1 VTGAPDL
8 SVLVPVFDERATIA
22 RAVERIL
29 EARLP
34 VGSREVVIVDDGS
47 TDGTRE
53 WLRDQRFGPEVR
65 LVLHDRNRGKGAAV
79 RTALA
84 HARGTYTT
92 IMDADLE
99 YDPGNI
105 GPLLQPLLDG
115 DACVV
120 YGVRGFDAQTAFSF
134 WYVVGNKSV
143 SLAANVLFNTW
154 LSDIMTCHKVLPTA
168 LFRALSLRERGF
180 AFEAEVTAR
189 LVASGVRIHE
199 VPVTYRAR
207 TRDAGKKLTARD
219 GLRVVGTL
227 LRCRVDGRTVG
238 DVEALVPAR

>member
-1 VTGAPDL
+1 MTGAPDL

-105 GPLLQPLLDG
+105 APLLQPLLDG